1 MLCTDCKNLVNTSE
15 KNNHEQ
21 EEQLPGL
28 IHGIC
33 ISCGKRIPWDERLCT
48 DCKKPIVA
56 ASSQRKRRIR
66 GRYQQ
71 LFGLAKKNDYKA

>member
-15 KNNHEQ
+15 KNHEH

-28 IHGIC
+28 IQSIC
-33 ISCGKRIPWDERLCT
+33 ISCGKRIPWDEILCT

-56 ASSQRKRRIR
+56 NVTTKIR
-66 GRYQQ
+66 SAKGRCRQI
-71 LFGLAKKNDYKA
+71 FKSIKKNDYKT